1 MPGSS
6 SAASAASAASSA
18 PRIAKRRPSPVIGST
33 KPAASPARSRP
44 GTPAA
49 RASTASGPRIAGA
62 VTRRA
67 PAGTRAEHGVR
78 GDVPL
83 EEPGGIRE
91 ALARRRDQA
100 DVGQAGVADRRD
112 ADVVRPAH
120 VHLPH
125 RVEPGDALEVG
136 ADGPAARRRRMAG
149 EPEGEGERGSA
160 AVGGDRHVR
169 RHADARRGGPA
180 GPAQDG
186 AAHRR
191 PSTAVVHERAVHADA
206 VLELG
211 AGGNRGVD
219 EQLIEHTP
227 GQGAGEE
234 AGPVGAAHVDAA
246 VAGDQ
251 HALER
256 TRHRLDARAQPGAV
270 EQAQGAGVQ
279 RVAAQ
284 LVARKAGAIDEQ
296 DAGAGARESDGGDRS
311 RPVRPPRSGR
321 RP

>member
-1 MPGSS
+1 MD
-6 SAASAASAASSA
+6 
-18 PRIAKRRPSPVIGST
+18 RRPS
-33 KPAASPARSRP
+33 AA
-44 GTPAA
+44 
-49 RASTASGPRIAGA
+49 I
-62 VTRRA
+62 VTC
-67 PAGTRAEHGVR
+67 AGTRMRAAEAPPVR
-78 GDVPL
+78 
-83 EEPGGIRE
+83 
-91 ALARRRDQA
+91 
-100 DVGQAGVADRRD
+100 
-112 ADVVRPAH
+112 
-120 VHLPH
+120 H
-125 RVEPGDALEVG
+125 RTAP
-136 ADGPAARRRRMAG
+136 RT
-149 EPEGEGERGSA
+149 
-160 AVGGDRHVR
+160 
-169 RHADARRGGPA
+169 
-180 GPAQDG
+180 
-186 AAHRR
+186 RR
-191 PSTAVVHERAVHADA
+191 PSTGVVHERAVHADA

-219 EQLIEHTP
+219 EQLIEHAP

-311 RPVRPPRSGR
+311 RRSGPR
-321 RP
+321 DQDVDHED